1 MNIDIP
7 EMLIRAQE
15 LQKGGDYTY
24 SRKLYKE
31 FFELNDTHPLRFKAF
46 FEVADNY
53 FHAKDYKSAKQGYED
68 FLEYCLNQ
76 ENTTEVELGWIGA
89 YTKLAH
95 SRLQLI
101 EQIDAEGKNED

>member
-15 LQKGGDYTY
+15 FQKGGDYTY

-31 FFELNDTHPLRFKAF
+31 FFECNDTHPLRFKAL

-53 FHAKDYKSAKQGYED
+53 YHAKDYKSAKHGYED
-68 FLEYCLNQ
+68 FLEYCSVQ
-76 ENTTEVELGWIGA
+76 EDVTEQESGWIDA
-89 YTKLAH
+89 YIKLAN
-95 SRLQLI
+95 SRLKKI
-101 EQIDAEGKNED
+101 EQIVDKGKNEN